1 MIPPEAVNVEDIADT
16 ALPESTVSSARTTG
30 TERICKPKEQ
40 RAQVEKRGRGATE
53 AATENRA
60 AAEAWDALP
69 TPAPGRFR
77 FSKTLRRSS
86 IGEGLRLPALPATER
101 HQ

>member
-69 TPAPGRFR
+69 TPAATQADQCRHGAALAER
-77 FSKTLRRSS
+77 TRR
-86 IGEGLRLPALPATER
+86 RWAR
-101 HQ
+101 

>member
-69 TPAPGRFR
+69 TPAATQADQCRHGPPAPPA
-77 FSKTLRRSS
+77 SRR
-86 IGEGLRLPALPATER
+86 A
-101 HQ
+101 

>member
-30 TERICKPKEQ
+30 TERIYKPKEQ

-69 TPAPGRFR
+69 TPA
-77 FSKTLRRSS
+77 
-86 IGEGLRLPALPATER
+86 AT
-101 HQ
+101 